1 MKKIF
6 GIGVILFAL
15 LMVFAVQSGYS
26 RATMVDQDV
35 GIVYAIN
42 DVHQM
47 PNLIVAPCESIQ
59 IARGVSVP
67 YKYLISDAI
76 TFDDYQSYECNIYYT
91 ISRTD
96 YKPAALAGYPKQ
108 IDKYPFSGDLGLR
121 YTSSIIT

>member
-26 RATMVDQDV
+26 
-35 GIVYAIN
+35 IN